1 MKRLIEMSGVSRM
14 LTGLPL
20 ALLYATCWFAFLWFS
35 DYPVEH
41 WPMVVTLAF
50 IAAYLSVQFVG
61 LLVMVGLLF
70 TVLQLRRILAELDF
84 DSDEVD
90 QSRDPAASRAN
101 AIGKG
106 LLVCILLLAIGASVI
121 ILDTWIDSSDM
132 PPLLGNLSV
141 MAAGVSVAALS
152 GIVSYFGWTIHVIFK
167 GRRLLAHR
175 SGVTVHTTIPQLN
188 DWFEHL
194 KRRGRVFAG
203 LPTVVA
209 DNYLVAHRVR
219 R

>member
-41 WPMVVTLAF
+41 WPMVVTFAF

-90 QSRDPAASRAN
+90 QSRDPACFASQCNWQGVVGVYIVVGDGCDGHNLR
-101 AIGKG
+101 
-106 LLVCILLLAIGASVI
+106 
-121 ILDTWIDSSDM
+121 DM
-132 PPLLGNLSV
+132 
-141 MAAGVSVAALS
+141 
-152 GIVSYFGWTIHVIFK
+152 
-167 GRRLLAHR
+167 
-175 SGVTVHTTIPQLN
+175 
-188 DWFEHL
+188 D
-194 KRRGRVFAG
+194 
-203 LPTVVA
+203 
-209 DNYLVAHRVR
+209 
-219 R
+219 